1 MVFTGGPKLALGDSQ
16 DSANLTLKKASQY
29 ANILIR
35 ALMGRRVREL
45 RETYAARGIRFCA
58 PDVAFADAAR
68 YLLPLLARKG
78 KLITDVAASLEY
90 LQHVIESID
99 QEFYGM
105 FEAEA
110 RQRLRGRDEDD
121 WPVLAAALGLAYAV
135 WTEDSDF
142 FGNRHRCL
150 DNEPY

>member
-1 MVFTGGPKLALGDSQ
+1 MPPAESGSALQMWPS
-16 DSANLTLKKASQY
+16 LTL
-29 ANILIR
+29 R
-35 ALMGRRVREL
+35 G
-45 RETYAARGIRFCA
+45 TYF
-58 PDVAFADAAR
+58 
-68 YLLPLLARKG
+68 PLLAKKG

-90 LQHVIESID
+90 LQHLIEPID

-121 WPVLAAALGLAYAV
+121 WPVLAAALELACAV
-135 WTEDSDF
+135 WTEDSDLF
-142 FGNRHRCL
+142 WNRYRCL